1 MIDLTARL
9 DERAEELMVY
19 KMPRNAGLMDEI
31 FAFDPRNLEATES
44 AKISQYAI
52 GLSQFLVFFTSQ
64 INKSKV
70 LLMQKEHIVDS
81 YVAQSDIKA
90 KTVQEKRI
98 KVIEASAELKIIS
111 DAIELLECEIQMT
124 ENLEKYYIELINSLK
139 RELTRR
145 EVEQKFSRDERRI

>member
-1 MIDLTARL
+1 MITESSLN
-9 DERAEELMVY
+9 ERAEELMVY

-31 FAFDPRNLEATES
+31 FAFDPRNLEATPSE
-44 AKISQYAI
+44 KISQYAI
-52 GLSQFLVFFTSQ
+52 GLSQFLIFFTSQ

-70 LLMQKEHIVDS
+70 LLMQKKRVVDS
-81 YVAQSDIKA
+81 YVAKSDIKG
-90 KTVQEKRI
+90 KTVQEKRA
-98 KVIEASAELKIIS
+98 KVIESADELKIID

-145 EVEQKFSRDERRI
+145 EVEQKFSRDERRL

>member
-1 MIDLTARL
+1 MIAIMERL
-9 DERAEELMVY
+9 NERAEELMVY
-19 KMPRNAGLMDEI
+19 KMPRNVDLMDEI
-31 FAFDPRNLEATES
+31 FAFDPRNLEATPS
-44 AKISQYAI
+44 AKVSQYAI
-52 GLSQFLVFFTSQ
+52 GLSQFLIFFTSQ

-70 LLMQKEHIVDS
+70 LLMQKERIVDS

>member
-19 KMPRNAGLMDEI
+19 KMPRNVGLMDEI

-70 LLMQKEHIVDS
+70 LLMQKERIVDS

-98 KVIEASAELKIIS
+98 KVIEASTELKIIS